1 MKRKK
6 KRPSGIVVDEAML
19 ARVRAMPCD
28 ICCDSSTWKKRD
40 AHHIMARQMGGGRR
54 LDIKENLL
62 SVCHLYCHERASQLK
77 RDVQFALAAE
87 RENMTAAECRE
98 TVERW
103 LRPKHIREGT
113 A

>member
-1 MKRKK
+1 MPKRK
-6 KRPSGIVVDEAML
+6 PSGIVVDEAML

-28 ICCDSSTWKKRD
+28 LCKSNRMWRE
-40 AHHIMARQMGGGRR
+40 AHHIVTRQMGGGRR

-62 SVCHLYCHERASQLK
+62 SVCAIYCHNRAGELS
-77 RDVQFALAAE
+77 RDIQFQLAAN